1 MWNKRELEIVRS
13 RTKGISRMRSEIR
26 RHLKPV
32 SRTREE
38 RDNQIWNQ
46 SLVNCKT

>member
-1 MWNKRELEIVRS
+1 MWNKKELEIVRS
-13 RTKGISRMRSEIR
+13 RTKGISRMRPEIR

-38 RDNQIWNQ
+38 QDNQI
-46 SLVNCKT
+46 